1 MKKEEKKRGESS
13 EIIKLPQTH
22 PLRAKLTI
30 SQKAADILT
39 RFVGSWG
46 FISFLIIFLSFW
58 VSANIYAWINH
69 WDPYP
74 FILLNLVLACLTAIQ
89 TPLILMSQ
97 NRISQKDRI
106 RTEYD
111 YAINRKSEHEIEGIK
126 KQLDRIERKIR

>member
-46 FISFLIIFLSFW
+46 FIFFLIIFLSFW